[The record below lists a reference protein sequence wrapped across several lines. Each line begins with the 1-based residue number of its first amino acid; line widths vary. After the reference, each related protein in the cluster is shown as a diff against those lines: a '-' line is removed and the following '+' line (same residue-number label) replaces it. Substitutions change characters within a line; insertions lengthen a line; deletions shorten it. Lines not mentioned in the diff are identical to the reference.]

1 MKKSLRK
8 ATGRRKGGNTI
19 RIFHWSTLSVCVC
32 VCVHVCGCAHVMPT
46 ECVCVYMCVDVWM

>member
-1 MKKSLRK
+1 MIKKSEQKRREERENMKKSLRK

-32 VCVHVCGCAHVMPT
+32 VHVCGCEHVMP
-46 ECVCVYMCVDVWM
+46 